1 MCLIIM
7 HEERMISDCFC
18 KKISNQVNWKKSW
31 SVPDEHRLA
40 LLAFCNSF
48 SWLLYFSW
56 SWPSSMNQK
65 EKIKT
70 SRYSPFNLLQLQD
83 LVKTKF
89 DLGVWVRALV
99 ESLCCFLVW
108 EIYLRVQ
115 KGDTTQS
122 GKTGLRAPCWTA
134 MKTHVRS
141 FPVLVL

>member
-1 MCLIIM
+1 
-7 HEERMISDCFC
+7 
-18 KKISNQVNWKKSW
+18 
-31 SVPDEHRLA
+31 
-40 LLAFCNSF
+40 
-48 SWLLYFSW
+48 
-56 SWPSSMNQK
+56 MNQK

-89 DLGVWVRALV
+89 DLRVWVRALV
-99 ESLCCFLVW
+99 ESLCCFLVR

-122 GKTGLRAPCWTA
+122 VKTGLRAPCWTA
-134 MKTHVRS
+134 MKTHARS